1 MKTLKTLLVLVT
13 LTIGLN
19 AKAGL
24 YIDPYFGT
32 MLSGDY
38 KAASTTNDL
47 SGTDMGLRVGWGML
61 GLSFGVD
68 YRMINHTIEASGGN
82 TDIEG
87 NALGA
92 YVGYEFPIMFRV
104 YGEYFFSGSVSGGG
118 SDADVTGGTVIGV
131 GYTGLPFVSIN
142 YEMVNSTYEFT
153 GGSEGDNS
161 YSLLSLS
168 FPFSF

>member
-32 MLSGDY
+32 MISGEWEGS
-38 KAASTTNDL
+38 STEDL
-47 SGTDMGLRVGWGML
+47 SGTDMGLRLGWGLM

-68 YRMINHTIEASGGN
+68 YRMINHTIEFNSGN
-82 TDIEG
+82 QDVEG
-87 NALGA
+87 NVLAA

-104 YGEYFFSGSVSGGG
+104 YGEYIASGSADVGNQT
-118 SDADVTGGTVIGV
+118 ADVTGGTVIGV
-131 GYTGLPFVSIN
+131 GYTGLPFVAIN
-142 YEMVNSTYEFT
+142 YEMVSTTFEANNSEA
-153 GGSEGDNS
+153 DNS